1 MPNDTK
7 ARMIDA
13 ALGALQRRG
22 VAGMSFTEILE
33 ASGAARGAIYH
44 HFPGGKAELVAEA
57 ASRNGQHVRSQ
68 LAALPG
74 DTPAAIVDNFL
85 AAVRP
90 VVAASARGG
99 GCAVAAITV
108 EPDGDALRHIAG
120 TAFTSWTTALAER
133 LATTGV
139 EPTEALDLATALI
152 CLLEGA
158 HILCRAAG
166 TLEPFEQTARAA
178 TGLIR
183 SRYPH
188 HEDGR

>member
-1 MPNDTK
+1 MPNDTR

-13 ALGALQRRG
+13 AVCALQRRG
-22 VAGMSFTEILE
+22 LAGMSFTEILQ

-57 ASRNGQHVRSQ
+57 ATRNGQAVRDH

-74 DTPAAIVDNFL
+74 ATPAAIVDNFL

-90 VVAASARGG
+90 VVAASATGG

-108 EPDGDALRHIAG
+108 EPDGDTLRRIAD
-120 TAFTSWTTALAER
+120 TAFTSWTAALAER
-133 LATTGV
+133 LAATGV
-139 EPTEALDLATALI
+139 EPDEAQDLATALI
-152 CLLEGA
+152 GLLEGA

-166 TLEPFEQTARAA
+166 TLEPFEHAARAVA
-178 TGLIR
+178 GLVR
-183 SRYPH
+183 SRT
-188 HEDGR
+188 